1 MATCISETHQPNAPP
16 HEKPHHYTP
25 HHDEYIPSLAVLQHW
40 NRLPSLPVCV
50 AEVGGKGLGLVARH
64 TLPAGTVVARY
75 EFRVVDRARAPPGD
89 YRIDVT
95 RHLVGK
101 LDARSFGYPIDGVA
115 NVGALMNEASAGAGE
130 VVNCART
137 ASELTGSQGHRR
149 GAFFLRTTRAVHVGQ
164 ELVWDSGPTYG
175 PRSYQ

>member
-1 MATCISETHQPNAPP
+1 MRRPTN
-16 HEKPHHYTP
+16 KPHRYTP

-101 LDARSFGYPIDGVA
+101 LDAGGRLADKAVA
-115 NVGALMNEASAGAGE
+115 AKLHSHHPGHFFNPCTYKVHSMTHRHTGE
-130 VVNCART
+130 VFRSA
-137 ASELTGSQGHRR
+137 
-149 GAFFLRTTRAVHVGQ
+149 
-164 ELVWDSGPTYG
+164 SGPAHG
-175 PRSYQ
+175 LRRANQCASQVIL